1 MIHDIE
7 SLAEKTDAVIATINQ
22 LRQEN
27 KQLRSD
33 IAKLSAEHRE
43 LQQRLSTAIQKVEGL
58 IDQLP

>member
-7 SLAEKTDAVIATINQ
+7 SLADKTDAVIATLNQ

-43 LQQRLSTAIQKVEGL
+43 LQQRLNTAIQKVEGL